1 MGSEMT
7 EEQKRCLDP
16 YPTITVAFDNDA
28 TGMEKAARIC
38 GRLKVKHRILKAR
51 LVE

>member
-7 EEQKRCLDP
+7 EEQERCLAP

-28 TGMEKAARIC
+28 AGVEKSAAIC
-38 GRLKVKHRILKAR
+38 ERLKAKHRILKAR

>member
-1 MGSEMT
+1 MT
-7 EEQKRCLDP
+7 EEQEGCLDP

-28 TGMEKAARIC
+28 VGIEKAAGI
-38 GRLKVKHRILKAR
+38 GERLKAKHRILKAR